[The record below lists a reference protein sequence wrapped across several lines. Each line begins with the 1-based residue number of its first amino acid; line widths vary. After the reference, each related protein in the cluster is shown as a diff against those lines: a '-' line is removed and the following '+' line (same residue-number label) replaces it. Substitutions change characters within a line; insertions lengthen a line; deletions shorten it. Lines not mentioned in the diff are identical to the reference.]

1 MDDLISRKAVLDKF
15 NRKSD
20 MWNALTDEET
30 SKEFWLFC
38 RVADALDTIPSVPA
52 VPLEPLAEWIVDNL
66 DPRCT
71 CELCKSDPEN
81 AYRDCA
87 YDDCP
92 HMTEEQVKELLVKWM
107 EAQDAR

>member
-1 MDDLISRKAVLDKF
+1 METDLISRKAVLDKF

-52 VPLEPLAEWIVDNL
+52 VPIGQLCLWLEKTKKTPACAECRAAGIQ
-66 DPRCT
+66 CG
-71 CELCKSDPEN
+71 EYGLCGSKEHWQALFPKIL
-81 AYRDCA
+81 
-87 YDDCP
+87 
-92 HMTEEQVKELLVKWM
+92 EEFHEH
-107 EAQDAR
+107 R